1 MMKLK
6 ALAMAALLAVSIPA
20 SAAWNL
26 WDQFKSIDGLDA
38 SGRIIDRSD
47 DRKITTSEGQSYCM
61 FFALVAGDRESFDR
75 MAAWMENNLAKGD
88 VGKTLPMWLWGRR
101 KDGAWGVIDTNNAA
115 DSDMWIAYDFL
126 EAGRIWNEP
135 KYTEKGRAMMKL
147 IRTQVRSVANLGDV
161 ILPGRVGFEKEGTVV
176 LNPSYYPLFILK
188 RFALEDPSWKSVYEG
203 SLRSLVRSSPSG
215 IAPDWARFD
224 KNGRLMKPEGEDYEL
239 GSYNA
244 IRTYLWAGMMSKQDP
259 AYAQL
264 ASLYRPMVRLT
275 ERLNMP
281 PEKVNVVTLEVNH
294 PGNAGF
300 GACLLPM
307 LGNSR
312 TAGLIRTVLAAEPVS
327 RDSYY
332 TNMLSLFGLGYDSGR
347 FAFDRDGRVILPAEH

>member
-1 MMKLK
+1 MAEQIFPTKGNLIACKKNLTLAKLGFD
-6 ALAMAALLAVSIPA
+6 LL
-20 SAAWNL
+20 
-26 WDQFKSIDGLDA
+26 
-38 SGRIIDRSD
+38 
-47 DRKITTSEGQSYCM
+47 DRKRNVLM
-61 FFALVAGDRESFDR
+61 RE
-75 MAAWMENNLAKGD
+75 
-88 VGKTLPMWLWGRR
+88 
-101 KDGAWGVIDTNNAA
+101 
-115 DSDMWIAYDFL
+115 
-126 EAGRIWNEP
+126 
-135 KYTEKGRAMMKL
+135 MMKL
-147 IRTQVRSVANLGDV
+147 IRTQVRNVANLGDV

-264 ASLYRPMVRLT
+264 ANLYKPMVRLT
-275 ERLNMP
+275 EQLNMP

-347 FAFDRDGRVILPAEH
+347 FSFDRDGRVVLPAEQ

>member
-1 MMKLK
+1 MKLK

-26 WDQFKSIDGLDA
+26 WDQFKGIDGLDA

-47 DRKITTSEGQSYCM
+47 ERKITTSEGQSYGM
-61 FFALVAGDRESFDR
+61 FFALVAGDRESFDK
-75 MAAWMENNLAKGD
+75 MASWMENNLAKGD
-88 VGKTLPMWLWGRR
+88 VSKTLPMWLWGRR
-101 KDGAWGVIDTNNAA
+101 KDGGWGVIDTNNAA

-147 IRTQVRSVANLGDV
+147 IRTQVRNVANLGDV

-188 RFALEDPSWKSVYEG
+188 RFALEDPSWKSVYDG

-264 ASLYRPMVRLT
+264 ANLYKPMVRLT
-275 ERLNMP
+275 EQLNMP

-347 FAFDRDGRVILPAEH
+347 FSFDRDGRVVLPAEQ